1 MLSISDNT
9 QAYVYNTRN
18 STDNCDNPGCYSY
31 YSWHAA
37 TAGSGV
43 DITTANTDA
52 PYSICPKGWK
62 LPNTKPSTNSST
74 DFRALVIAY
83 GGLDSIATYDETT
96 SPTGAD
102 LFGKIGPGTTAF
114 FCSRVLTGI
123 TGLPLLQTIFLPKC
137 YVSAGHI
144 YSADTGFYKNSFAIR
159 CLAR

>member
-62 LPNTKPSTNSST
+62 LPN
-74 DFRALVIAY
+74 A
-83 GGLDSIATYDETT
+83 T
-96 SPTGAD
+96 SPQGIYT
-102 LFGKIGPGTTAF
+102 LPTLAF
-114 FCSRVLTGI
+114 IKTVL
-123 TGLPLLQTIFLPKC
+123 QSA
-137 YVSAGHI
+137 VSPDNHFPFSMI
-144 YSADTGFYKNSFAIR
+144 
-159 CLAR
+159 